1 MLLNC
6 CNCLM
11 EFCLYAISVCT
22 LWVYTAACLFPDVR
36 LTLLLILSKW
46 DGSRLSAVE
55 GGDSIVVKCGIRQ
68 LKEPCSC
75 TLHKAINRGVC
86 LISVCCRL
94 ILNCA
99 YTALVGSSLD
109 FFLSLS
115 SILSTAIYSSSCMWR
130 PFLQLVHSK
139 LPIVDSIFLN
149 KRSYTRYTL
158 VFHMLMWHFV
168 HSEFELFIICSV

>member
-1 MLLNC
+1 MPLVCAHCGFTLQPVFFQMLD
-6 CNCLM
+6 
-11 EFCLYAISVCT
+11 
-22 LWVYTAACLFPDVR
+22 W
-36 LTLLLILSKW
+36 LLLILSKW

>member
-6 CNCLM
+6 RNCLM

-94 ILNCA
+94 ILHCT

-109 FFLSLS
+109 FFS
-115 SILSTAIYSSSCMWR
+115 
-130 PFLQLVHSK
+130 FLKLYPKYCNLLFASYLFFMYVKTISATCAFKIANCWFQFSK
-139 LPIVDSIFLN
+139 
-149 KRSYTRYTL
+149 
-158 VFHMLMWHFV
+158 
-168 HSEFELFIICSV
+168 